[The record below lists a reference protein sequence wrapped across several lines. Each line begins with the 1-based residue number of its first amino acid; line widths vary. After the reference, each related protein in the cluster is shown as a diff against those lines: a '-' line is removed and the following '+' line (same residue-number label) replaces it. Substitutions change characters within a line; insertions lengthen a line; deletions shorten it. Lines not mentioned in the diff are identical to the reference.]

1 MPMKHVRHLALAAV
15 ATGLGLAATATPA
28 AAAPRTPQ
36 QVEFYRAVVTCEE
49 QTGRA
54 ALARCVYD
62 LTTPEP
68 EEAQI
73 YDLWWIFRD
82 CLSFADR
89 TTRNDADFEDAV
101 NDCLGL

>member
-1 MPMKHVRHLALAAV
+1 MPMTQVRRLALAAM
-15 ATGLGLAATATPA
+15 ATGLGLAATSTPA

-36 QVEFYRAVVTCEE
+36 QAEFYRAVVTCEDR
-49 QTGRA
+49 TGRA
-54 ALARCVYD
+54 ALRGCVYD

-68 EEAQI
+68 QEAEI
-73 YDLWWIFRD
+73 YDLWWIFSD

-89 TTRNDADFEDAV
+89 TTRNDEDFEDAV